1 MDLLPIVEN
10 RSCGTCT
17 KCCEGYLKAD
27 ISLKDGTPTIGM
39 GIDEKG
45 RKPCAFVK
53 VGQGCTVYDKRPD
66 HPCAIFKCDWL
77 TNADMPESFI
87 PENSKAIFTTRIMKG
102 IEYTMLL
109 EAGAKMDSEV
119 LSWAIPWAL
128 ANNKNI
134 AWRVMENIFWI
145 GSEEFNKMM
154 DEDYPLL
161 PNG

>member
-1 MDLLPIVEN
+1 MDFLPIVN
-10 RSCGTCT
+10 DRSCGTCT

-27 ISLKDGTPTIGM
+27 IKLKDKTPLVQM

-53 VGQGCTVYDKRPD
+53 IGKGCTVYEKRPD
-66 HPCAIFKCDWL
+66 NPCAIFKCDWL
-77 TNADMPESFI
+77 TNADMPESFK
-87 PENSKAIFTTRIMKG
+87 PENSKVIFTTRIMKG

-109 EAGAKMDSEV
+109 EAGTKMDSEA
-119 LSWAIPWAL
+119 LSWAIPYAL

-134 AWRVMENIFWI
+134 AWRVLENIFWI

-161 PNG
+161 SDG